1 MNLQT
6 SSPGTSRKL
15 DDTAGRRPGRHARP
29 VALPARP
36 VPDMIRHGS
45 LERIGAAEGALA
57 DAHGS
62 VRAAG
67 ADSDVVT
74 AAFAVARDCLRE
86 ARDLVREARRELAL
100 VTYEME
106 QERHGRRAAEQRYP
120 QLPAQPQAPVHPQ
133 AGAYPPPAAYTP
145 PARPRSVPTVV
156 ADTPGLDLC
165 PDPAAAQSAAQFMEV
180 LRRYRVW
187 AGEPSY
193 RVMRDQCGKRYAT
206 STIHAALSGGELPR
220 LPMVQAV
227 VTACGGTEAHL
238 QAFASAWRRL
248 VMPAPGAERAAA
260 VPGPRDAL
268 TLLAR

>member
-1 MNLQT
+1 MNLQS
-6 SSPGTSRKL
+6 SSPGISQKA
-15 DDTAGRRPGRHARP
+15 DDAAGRRPGRHARP

-57 DAHGS
+57 AAHGS

-120 QLPAQPQAPVHPQ
+120 QPA
-133 AGAYPPPAAYTP
+133 AYPPPA
-145 PARPRSVPTVV
+145 RPRAVPAVV
-156 ADTPGLDLC
+156 PDTPGLDLC
-165 PDPAAAQSAAQFMEV
+165 PDPGAAQSPAEFVDV

-206 STIHAALSGGELPR
+206 STIHAALSGDELPR
-220 LPMVQAV
+220 LPMVGAI
-227 VTACGGTEAHL
+227 VTACGGTEAHQ

-248 VMPAPGAERAAA
+248 VMSVQDGERTAA
-260 VPGPRDAL
+260 VPGPQDAL
-268 TLLAR
+268 ALLAR

>member
-1 MNLQT
+1 MNLQS
-6 SSPGTSRKL
+6 SSPGISQKA
-15 DDTAGRRPGRHARP
+15 DDAAGRRPGRHARP

-57 DAHGS
+57 AAHGS

-106 QERHGRRAAEQRYP
+106 QERHGRRAAGQRYP
-120 QLPAQPQAPVHPQ
+120 QASAAAQPAAHPPP
-133 AGAYPPPAAYTP
+133 AAYPPPA
-145 PARPRSVPTVV
+145 RPRAVPTVV
-156 ADTPGLDLC
+156 PDTPGLDLC
-165 PDPAAAQSAAQFMEV
+165 PDPATVQSPVQFMDV

-206 STIHAALSGGELPR
+206 STIHAALSGDELPR

-227 VTACGGTEAHL
+227 VTACGGTEAHQ

-248 VMPAPGAERAAA
+248 VMSAPDAGAVAA
-260 VPGPRDAL
+260 VAGPHDAL